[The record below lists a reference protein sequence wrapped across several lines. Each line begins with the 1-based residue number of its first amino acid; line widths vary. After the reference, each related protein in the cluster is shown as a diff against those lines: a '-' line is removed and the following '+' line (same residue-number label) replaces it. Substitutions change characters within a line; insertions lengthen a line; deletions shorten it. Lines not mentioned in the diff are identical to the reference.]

1 MKIVYD
7 PDTRITQTAG
17 RATPIPAT
25 NSTRGT
31 TSGSPSSGPGHGSDV
46 NVNASSD
53 GQPTA
58 SNSDG
63 STGSGVSEFSFLQ
76 PLSFMPIH

>member
-7 PDTRITQTAG
+7 PDPCITQTDG
-17 RATPIPAT
+17 LATPIPAT

-31 TSGSPSSGPGHGSDV
+31 NPGSPSSGPGHGSDG
-46 NVNASSD
+46 NFNASSD

-63 STGSGVSEFSFLQ
+63 STGSGVSEFAFLQ
-76 PLSFMPIH
+76 PLSFIPIH